1 METRC
6 LEWKEPTQ
14 SRVGL
19 YNNADSAKTVQMI
32 IDTIKKEIK
41 WSGNQLYPTCEK
53 RFFITSLEALESR
66 HSHGLSKP

>member
-32 IDTIKKEIK
+32 IDTIKKERK
-41 WSGNQLYPTCEK
+41 WSGNTCEK
-53 RFFITSLEALESR
+53 RFLLTR
-66 HSHGLSKP
+66 